1 MLRKQVTYEN
11 FDGET
16 VTETLYFN
24 LSKAEILELNSKY
37 DGGVRGEIERAQD
50 TGDNFAVY
58 NFVKNF
64 VLACYGEKS
73 ADGKRF
79 VKSDE
84 IRDAF
89 QQSQAFDE
97 FLFGMLEADDN
108 GAQVANFVRAVMPP
122 KLVELMEKEQARK
135 GVTS

>member
-24 LSKAEILELNSKY
+24 LSKVEILELNSRY

-50 TGDNFAVY
+50 TGDNFVVY
-58 NFVKNF
+58 NFIKDF

-89 QQSQAFDE
+89 RQSQAFDE
-97 FLFGMLEADDN
+97 FLFGMLEAGDN
-108 GAQVANFVRAVMPP
+108 GAQVANFVRGVMPP
-122 KLVELMEKEQARK
+122 KLVELIDREQSRLGSA
-135 GVTS
+135 S

>member
-24 LSKAEILELNSKY
+24 LSKAEILELNSQY

-108 GAQVANFVRAVMPP
+108 GAKVANFVRAVMPQ
-122 KLVELMEKEQARK
+122 KLVELMEKEQALK
-135 GVTS
+135 GATS

>member
-24 LSKAEILELNSKY
+24 LSKAEILELNSQY

-50 TGDNFAVY
+50 AGDNFAVY
-58 NFVKNF
+58 TFVKDF

-79 VKSDE
+79 IKSDE

-97 FLFGMLEADDN
+97 CLFGMLEAEDN
-108 GAQVANFVRAVMPP
+108 GAQVANFIRAVMPP
-122 KLVELMEKEQARK
+122 KLVEIIDREQSRLGSA
-135 GVTS
+135 S

>member
-64 VLACYGEKS
+64 VLACHGEKS

-122 KLVELMEKEQARK
+122 KLVELIEKEQARK